1 VDPEKIRTRRREAAE
16 RYKPDSV
23 DVLLVAEAP
32 PGAPDRYFYFEDV
45 QAQDSLFRY
54 VARSILDEEPT
65 RENKRELLAK
75 LRDRGVFLID
85 LKEDPLDGSPLAA
98 RVGSLLARCRALD
111 PRAIILIKAT
121 VYDEAFGFM
130 KRAGLPAIDER
141 IPFPG
146 SGQQRNFEEAFA
158 KALESARR
166 LTREAGGV

>member
-1 VDPEKIRTRRREAAE
+1 VDPQKKRTRRREAAE

-23 DVLLVAEAP
+23 DILLVAEAP

-45 QAQDSLFRY
+45 QTQDSLFRY
-54 VARSILDEEPT
+54 VARSVLDEEPT

-98 RVGSLLARCRALD
+98 SVESLVARCRSLD

-121 VYDEAFGFM
+121 VYDESYGTL
-130 KRAGLPAIDER
+130 KRARLPVVDER

-146 SGQQRNFEEAFA
+146 SGQQRNFENAFA
-158 KALESARR
+158 KALESARG
-166 LTREAGGV
+166 LTRAGEV